1 MPRPDHHMTLL
12 GSAVLYLGIGVTSL
26 ATAADA
32 DDWRQFRGPN
42 CSGVSQSDLPL
53 PTHFSATE
61 NVVWTHELGDGVA
74 SAVIADGRCYCTG
87 LLGDTETEG
96 TFVVY
101 CFDAATGK
109 PQWQRE
115 FPTGDLPRIT
125 RPNSHASSTPATD
138 GERVYVYFSTLGLK
152 ALDCQTGKDVWEDA
166 IEPPNFLLGWGAAA
180 SPVLVD
186 DVVIFAQDDDL
197 NPFIAAYEAKTGS
210 VRWRKERP
218 DMLGGYAAPVLCT
231 ADGRTDIVLAG
242 SGKLKGYRPSDGKE
256 LWNCNTML
264 RTVMTSPVVV
274 DDSIFIS
281 IQSYGDT
288 DRHLK
293 PALLQWK
300 DTDQDGKLSRE
311 EVPKPFWKKFDKGDK
326 NKDQFLVD
334 TEIDAAFQSPDNMV
348 GGGQTIQSVRGGG
361 SGDVTETHLQ
371 WNLDNRSPSNL
382 SSPLAVDGRV
392 YVVKKGGLSSCFNAD
407 DGSTVWKL
415 KRVHNFGEY
424 YASPVYGDG
433 KIYLTGENGLVAVLA
448 AGPKLKF
455 LAKKNDMG
463 DSILAT
469 PSIAD
474 GKLFFRTRNG
484 IVVVGNAE

>member
-1 MPRPDHHMTLL
+1 MPPIHYPHRNLAL
-12 GSAVLYLGIGVTSL
+12 AAFGLAVVM
-26 ATAADA
+26 TAATRA
-32 DDWRQFRGPN
+32 DEADEWRQFRGPN

-53 PTHFSATE
+53 PTEFSATE
-61 NVVWTHELGDGVA
+61 NVVWSHELGDGVA

-101 CFDAATGK
+101 CFDEATGE
-109 PQWQRE
+109 PIWQRE
-115 FPTGDLPRIT
+115 FPTGELPRIT

-138 GERVYVYFSTLGLK
+138 GERVYVYFSTLGLM
-152 ALDCQTGKDVWEDA
+152 ALDGKTGDDVWHEK
-166 IEPPNFLLGWGAAA
+166 IQQPQYLLGWGAAS

-186 DVVIFAQDDDL
+186 DLVIFAQDDDL

-210 VRWRKERP
+210 LRWRKERP

-242 SGKLKGYRPSDGKE
+242 SGKLKGYRPQDGKE

-264 RTVMTSPVVV
+264 RTVMTTPVVV
-274 DDSIFIS
+274 DENIFIS

-300 DTDQDGKLSRE
+300 DTNQDGKLSRE
-311 EVPKPFWKKFDKGDK
+311 EVPPAFSKKFDKGDA
-326 NKDQFLVD
+326 NQDDFLVD
-334 TEIDAAFQSPDNMV
+334 EEIDAAFQSADNMV

-361 SGDVTETHLQ
+361 HGDVTKTHVQ

-382 SSPLAVDGRV
+382 SSPLVVNGRV
-392 YVVKKGGLSSCFNAD
+392 YVVKKGALSSCFNAE
-407 DGSTVWKL
+407 DGATSWKL
-415 KRVHNFGEY
+415 KRLKNFGEY

-433 KIYLTGENGLVAVLA
+433 KIYMTGENGFVAVLDS
-448 AGPKLKF
+448 GPELKF
-455 LAKKNDMG
+455 LAERNDLG
-463 DSILAT
+463 ESILAT
-469 PSIAD
+469 PSIAN
-474 GKLFFRTRNG
+474 GKLFFRTRNR
-484 IVVVGNAE
+484 ILVVGGDQ